1 MDNCIKNSKSAPSKI
16 GVWRMFDKIA
26 KRYDFLNRLF
36 SLRRDVAWRK
46 KLARFIPKRQGLN
59 ILDLATGTADVL
71 LTIEKQTQNIR
82 IAVGLD
88 MATKML
94 EIGRRKV
101 RAKGASSKISLLQ
114 GDALHIPF
122 KTNHFDA
129 VTMAFGIRNVV
140 KIERCL
146 DEMNKVLKADGR
158 ALVLEFSLPENKFFQ
173 KVYLLYFRHILPK
186 IGGMLS
192 GDRNAYNY
200 LNKSVESF
208 PYGEAFCRLLEQS
221 GFENVRAIPLT
232 FGIATLYLGDKI
244 Y

>member
-1 MDNCIKNSKSAPSKI
+1 MQKDNKSAPSKI

-26 KRYDFLNRLF
+26 KRYDFLNHLL

-71 LTIEKQTQNIR
+71 LTIEKQVQNIHVA
-82 IAVGLD
+82 IGLD
-88 MATKML
+88 MATGML

-101 RAKGASSKISLLQ
+101 RAKSALSKILLLP
-114 GDALHIPF
+114 GDALHIPV
-122 KTNHFDA
+122 KGNHFDV

-146 DEMNKVLKADGR
+146 DEMNKVLKPHGR

-173 KVYLLYFRHILPK
+173 KAYLFYFRYILPK

-221 GFENVRAIPLT
+221 DFVNVKAIPLT
-232 FGIATLYLGDKI
+232 FGIATLYLGDKK
-244 Y
+244 

>member
-1 MDNCIKNSKSAPSKI
+1 MTVQRNNKSAPSKI

-26 KRYDFLNRLF
+26 KRYDFLNRLL

-71 LTIEKQTQNIR
+71 LTIEKQVQNIH
-82 IAVGLD
+82 IAIGLD
-88 MATKML
+88 MATGML

-101 RAKGASSKISLLQ
+101 QAKGALSKILLLP
-114 GDALHIPF
+114 GDALHIPV
-122 KTNHFDA
+122 KENHFDV

-146 DEMNKVLKADGR
+146 NEMNKVLKPDGR

-173 KVYLLYFRHILPK
+173 KAYLFYFRHVLPE

-208 PYGEAFCRLLEQS
+208 PYGEPFCRLLEQS
-221 GFENVRAIPLT
+221 GFVNVKAMPLT
-232 FGIATLYLGDKI
+232 FGIATLYLGDKK
-244 Y
+244 